1 MKNRFLKA
9 LLAIALCAVMI
20 LPLAACGE
28 DNDGG
33 GNNGGNPTP
42 TGELQFDENGKV
54 IFNNVTIRLETVVN
68 GDDKDAFNSLVDTFN
83 ILNKGKIRVN
93 YTNTPAASYESTVAQ
108 KINYNNN
115 APDLIMSHQKSHK
128 NFQTNGLIQSLDGI
142 MEKSGIQID
151 LSNYSDGLAQYS
163 KLGTSNLYSV
173 PADAQTMVVVYNKQV
188 LTDLGKNVPTN
199 RQELLDVCAAYK
211 TKTGRPAIGW
221 ETGGDYYSNY
231 VYITACLQNGAKLYD
246 QNTLNVDWYSDEAN
260 RKSLQDAS
268 ESIRELI
275 VNGYAEL
282 AQSGSNNLTTFM
294 NGNSLFY
301 FTCPWSLSSLVS
313 SYASSKG
320 NISEATL
327 LSDYLGG
334 ACTSGWFAMS
344 DNAQKNYLFG
354 DSHFFAMSKTC
365 TDVNK
370 QAAILEFINWFTT
383 NASAGQQWARAG
395 HVSASKVITASDEY
409 KNDAYVTNFM
419 DAFYP
424 NIDNFV
430 SIGVTT
436 YYEPVINNLKSLF
449 ANTVTE
455 NTVKMSTADA
465 YAKYATEIQAG
476 QRDANGSMEDLL

>member
-1 MKNRFLKA
+1 MKNRFFKA
-9 LLAIALCAVMI
+9 ILAIALCAVMV
-20 LPLAACGE
+20 LPFVACTPNNDG
-28 DNDGG
+28 DNGG
-33 GNNGGNPTP
+33 GNTST

-54 IFNNVTIRLETVVN
+54 IFKNVSIRLETVVN
-68 GDDKDAFNSLVDTFN
+68 GDDKDAFNALVDTFN
-83 ILNKGKIRVN
+83 ITYKNKIRVN
-93 YTNTPAASYESTVAQ
+93 YTNTPAASYEQTVAQ
-108 KINYNNN
+108 EINYNNN

-128 NFQTNGLIQSLDGI
+128 NFQTNQLIQPLDNI
-142 MEKSGIQID
+142 MEKSGIQIN

-163 KLGTSNLYSV
+163 KLGTSNLYSI
-173 PADAQTMVVVYNKQV
+173 PADAQTMVVVYNKKV
-188 LTDLGKNVPTN
+188 LADLGKDVPTN

-211 TKTGRPAIGW
+211 TKTGRSAIGW
-221 ETGGDYYSNY
+221 ETGGDYFANY
-231 VYITACLQNGAKLYD
+231 VYLTACLQNGAKLYD
-246 QNTLNVDWYSDEAN
+246 ENTLKVNWYSDESN
-260 RKSLQDAS
+260 RESLQDAS

-282 AQSGSNNLTTFM
+282 GKSGSNNLTAFM

-301 FTCPWSLSSLVS
+301 FMCPWSLSSLVTN
-313 SYASSKG
+313 YASEKG
-320 NISEATL
+320 INEATL

-344 DNAQKNYLFG
+344 DNEQKDYLFG

-383 NASAGQQWARAG
+383 NATAGQQWARAG
-395 HVSASKVITASDEY
+395 HVSASKVITASAEY

-419 DAFYP
+419 NAFYP

-436 YYEPVINNLKSLF
+436 YYEAVINNLKGLF
-449 ANTVTE
+449 ADTVTDK
-455 NTVKMSTADA
+455 TVAMEKTADA
-465 YAKYATEIQAG
+465 YAKYAKEIEARQG
-476 QRDANGSMEDLL
+476 DANGQMEDLL